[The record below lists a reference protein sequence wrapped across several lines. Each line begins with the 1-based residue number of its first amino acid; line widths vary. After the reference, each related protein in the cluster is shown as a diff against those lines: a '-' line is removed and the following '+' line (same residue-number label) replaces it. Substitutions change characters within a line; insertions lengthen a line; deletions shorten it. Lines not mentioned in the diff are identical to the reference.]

1 MFKRITALVVALCML
16 LFGGVTALAANKTA
30 LANTMAILLDGQAVR
45 PQGYV
50 IGGYTYFKL
59 RDIAYLMQNKSCKF
73 SVGYDAASRSISI
86 KTQAAYTPDGSE
98 MKSNA
103 SGNKSAV
110 SSTMTVLVNGS
121 KKSLDAYNIDG
132 YTYYKLR
139 DLGTALGFS
148 VGFVDSSRQITITT
162 QQQTEPEPE
171 FDTDAH
177 LDGKLTILLDPGH
190 GGTDPGAS
198 SPDGQYNENHL
209 NLEVALYLRDM
220 LQAQGVTVYM
230 TRTDTDTYP
239 SLNDRADMI
248 EKYRESLDFFLC
260 IHHNSGGGTGAEVL
274 VPSDSQDPSGYSKQ
288 MAKLILDEFEEL
300 GLCNRG
306 QKDGS
311 GMRVLRGASD
321 SDVPGVLTEFCFLDT
336 SDIAFVSTS
345 EGRKAEAAA
354 LYRAILAFFQTHAY

>member
-1 MFKRITALVVALCML
+1 MLKRMTALAVALWML
-16 LFGGVTALAANKTA
+16 LIGGVTALAADKTA
-30 LANTMAILLDGQAVR
+30 LANTMDILLDGQSVR
-45 PQGYV
+45 PEGYV
-50 IGGYTYFKL
+50 IEGYTYFKL

-73 SVGYDAASRSISI
+73 SVGYNASSRSISI
-86 KTQAAYTPDGSE
+86 KTQSAYSPDGSE
-98 MKSNA
+98 MESTATGSKRA
-103 SGNKSAV
+103 TP
-110 SSTMTVLVNGS
+110 STMTVLVDGT

-139 DLGTALGFS
+139 DLGSALGFS

-162 QQQTEPEPE
+162 EPDEPEPD

-177 LDGKLTILLDPGH
+177 LDDKLTILLDPGH

-198 SPDGQYNENHL
+198 SPDGQYDENHL

-239 SLNDRADMI
+239 SLDDRADMI
-248 EKYRESLDFFLC
+248 EQYRESLDFFLC

-274 VPSDSQDPSGYSKQ
+274 VPSDAQDPSGYSKE
-288 MAKLILDEFEEL
+288 MAELILEEFEEL
-300 GLCNRG
+300 GLRNRG
-306 QKDGS
+306 NKDGS
-311 GMRVLRGASD
+311 GMRVLRGASEN
-321 SDVPGVLTEFCFLDT
+321 DVPGVLTEFCFLDT
-336 SDIAFVSTS
+336 DDIAFVSTA

-354 LYRAILAFFQTHAY
+354 LYRAIMAFFQNHAY